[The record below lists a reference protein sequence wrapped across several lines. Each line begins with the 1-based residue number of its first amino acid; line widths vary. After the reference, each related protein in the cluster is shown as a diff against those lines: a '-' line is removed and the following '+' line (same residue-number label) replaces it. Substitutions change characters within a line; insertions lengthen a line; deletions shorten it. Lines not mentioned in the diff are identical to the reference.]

1 MQISISDSSVP
12 TLMLHHYPWSLMPG
26 STDECGH
33 SCCVGIV
40 SRYFLEAHLQSHQM
54 KIVPYLLLG
63 AGVGVTSLW
72 KEEPLGTL
80 LAGSFY
86 RNFR

>member
-40 SRYFLEAHLQSHQM
+40 SFLFLRS
-54 KIVPYLLLG
+54 
-63 AGVGVTSLW
+63 
-72 KEEPLGTL
+72 PLAVSPDENCAIFA
-80 LAGSFY
+80 AGSWSWSCQSLE
-86 RNFR
+86 RRAIRHPSRWVLL